1 MPASE
6 EKKLKKVFNYAS
18 LDVEVSQYVQQRTG
32 EIRSLMKRT
41 AQDIIEI
48 GQRLISVKEKLGHG
62 CFLDWIE
69 AEFEWS
75 YPTAARFIQVANYF
89 SKNYQIDKF
98 APSALY
104 LLAAP
109 STPET
114 ARSEAI
120 ALAASGEQVTYTTA
134 KAIKQKYSPGGAA
147 KQKKQAQAQVMP
159 AMVVTGEAVVKQ
171 EVVAIRPQRQVSL
184 TQVIETSKEEM
195 SAQVFPNLAIYTPSP
210 QSLQQSEQPSS
221 CWQLGTRHI
230 LYCGDPNSPQF
241 LQQIPETVGL
251 LLAFP
256 PDVDWES
263 KIQAETRIIA
273 TRCLPQGKDIRLFED
288 TIESILLLY
297 SKVGEKV
304 VICFLPSP
312 EILSIVNRLDRYGI
326 FVEPNPKLVHEI
338 ISDWRAS
345 GLKAERV
352 NH

>member
-1 MPASE
+1 MSVPA
-6 EKKLKKVFNYAS
+6 KTKVKKVFDYTT

-41 AQDIIEI
+41 AEDIIEI

-75 YPTAARFIQVANYF
+75 YPTAARFIQVTNYF
-89 SKNYQIDKF
+89 SKGYQIDKF

-114 ARSEAI
+114 ARQDAI
-120 ALAASGEQVTYTTA
+120 ALAAAGEQVTYTTA
-134 KAIKQKYSPGGAA
+134 KAIKQKYSPVAA
-147 KQKKQAQAQVMP
+147 KSKKTKQTSVTP
-159 AMVVTGEAVVKQ
+159 TVVEIPQSKQ
-171 EVVAIRPQRQVSL
+171 QEIVEIRSQTPVVASTPKGSTI
-184 TQVIETSKEEM
+184 SKH
-195 SAQVFPNLAIYTPSP
+195 SPDSPNLYIPVSF
-210 QSLQQSEQPSS
+210 SNNQPEITS
-221 CWQLGTRHI
+221 CWQLGTRHT
-230 LYCGDPNSPQF
+230 LYCGDPNSAA
-241 LQQIPETVGL
+241 LLERMPEKVGL

-263 KIQAETRIIA
+263 KIHAQTRIIA
-273 TRCLPQGKDIRLFED
+273 TRCTPQGKDLKLFED

-312 EILSIVNRLDRYGI
+312 EIISIVNRLDRHGI
-326 FVEPNPKLVHEI
+326 FVEPDAKLVHEI
-338 ISDWRAS
+338 ISDWRTS
-345 GLKAERV
+345 GLKTERV
-352 NH
+352 KL